1 MTAPVP
7 PLILASTSPY
17 RRELLTRLRLPFAI
31 ENPSID
37 EGHQRGEEPAG
48 RATRLALAKARA
60 VAGRAPLAT
69 VIGSDQVAISDNQV
83 LDKPGDAAR
92 CREQLLLLS
101 GNSAQ
106 FHTAVAVVSPSLQTE
121 DCFSDVTTVW
131 FRNLTEA
138 EIERYI
144 EAEQPFD
151 CAGGFRSEAL
161 GITLFERLES
171 TDPTGLVGLPLIR
184 LATSLRRL
192 GYALP

>member
-1 MTAPVP
+1 VTSPVP

-17 RRELLTRLRLPFAI
+17 RRELLTRLRLPFTI
-31 ENPSID
+31 ENPGID
-37 EGHQRGEEPAG
+37 ELHQRGEEPAG
-48 RATRLALAKARA
+48 RAARLALAKARA
-60 VAGRAPLAT
+60 VAARAPLST
-69 VIGSDQVAISDNQV
+69 VIGSDQVAISGTQV
-83 LDKPGDAAR
+83 LDKPGDAAH

-106 FHTAVAVVSPSLQTE
+106 FHTAVAVVSPSLQAE
-121 DCFSDVTTVW
+121 DCFSDVTTVR
-131 FRNLTEA
+131 FRRLTEA

-144 EAEQPFD
+144 AAEQPFD

-161 GITLFERLES
+161 GIALFERLES
-171 TDPTGLVGLPLIR
+171 VDPTGLVGLPLIR